1 MNKKKNILI
10 TGACGFIGS
19 HVAELFANKYFNEY
33 NIIICDKFSYAAN
46 INNVKPIIGLENVTL
61 LTADITNY
69 EIMKNIFDEYDIQSV
84 IHLAAESHVDNSIKD
99 PFVFEHNNV
108 FGTLSLLHC
117 AKEKWEKNNFNGNL
131 FYHVSTDEVYG
142 ALSMTDEPFTEK
154 NRYEPHSPY
163 SASKAASDH
172 FVRAYHDTYGLPI
185 IISNCSNNYGPRQHE
200 EKLIPM
206 CIYNIFMS
214 KNIPVYGNGL
224 NIRDWLFVE
233 DHARAI
239 DTIFHNGK
247 HGETY
252 NIGGNNEMTNI
263 DIINKIIE
271 ICDDELNRE
280 KGYSKKLITFV
291 EDRKGHDLRYSI
303 NSNKLQTELGWK
315 PETDFEN
322 GLRETIQW
330 YLKDFQNRVV
340 PS

>member
-1 MNKKKNILI
+1 
-10 TGACGFIGS
+10 
-19 HVAELFANKYFNEY
+19 
-33 NIIICDKFSYAAN
+33 
-46 INNVKPIIGLENVTL
+46 
-61 LTADITNY
+61 
-69 EIMKNIFDEYDIQSV
+69 
-84 IHLAAESHVDNSIKD
+84 
-99 PFVFEHNNV
+99 
-108 FGTLSLLHC
+108 
-117 AKEKWEKNNFNGNL
+117 
-131 FYHVSTDEVYG
+131 
-142 ALSMTDEPFTEK
+142 
-154 NRYEPHSPY
+154 
-163 SASKAASDH
+163 
-172 FVRAYHDTYGLPI
+172 
-185 IISNCSNNYGPRQHE
+185 
-200 EKLIPM
+200 M

-315 PETDFEN
+315 PETNFED